1 MSKSARRSLLGLIAL
16 VGLVAAGCASD
27 AELDTLQPQSD
38 TAREIDDL
46 LDIVLVIAGVILV
59 LVVGGV
65 AWLALKNRVKNY
77 DGDDEFPEQIT
88 HNNTLEIGWTIGPA
102 LILVVVAV
110 LTLTTHIAINDTEA
124 NALEVD
130 VAGESTSWEPK
141 VVVVGHQWWWEFR
154 YYF

>member
-1 MSKSARRSLLGLIAL
+1 MVSTEFKSTVNTVKNTVKTIPKRVKPVSKSARRSLLGLIAL

-46 LDIVLVIAGVILV
+46 LDIVLAIAGVILV

-88 HNNTLEIGWTIGPA
+88 RNNTLEIGWTIGPA
-102 LILVVVAV
+102 LILVVVA
-110 LTLTTHIAINDTEA
+110 
-124 NALEVD
+124 
-130 VAGESTSWEPK
+130 S
-141 VVVVGHQWWWEFR
+141 
-154 YYF
+154 